1 MEHPQLNRNSV
12 LFVMCL
18 ATILV
23 PFMGSSLNLALP
35 VIAKE
40 FSLNAISLSWI
51 VSIFLLTSAILPVP
65 FSRLGDM
72 VGRKKIFMIGVFIFT
87 IASVLCGFSTSGHLL
102 LIARFLQGFGASM
115 MFATNMAILT
125 SIFPPNERGKALG
138 IITATV
144 YISASSGPFFG
155 GMLTHYFGWRSIFF
169 ITSAI
174 GIAVIIGTLT
184 IIKGEWV
191 ESKGEKF
198 DWIGVLLYGAGL
210 STLIY
215 GFSVLPGF
223 IGFALIILGIAAMTI
238 FIQFEKKQLHPV
250 LHVRLFWENKI
261 FGLASSAALINY
273 SATFAIS
280 FLLSL
285 YLQYVKGFDAH
296 HAGFILIVQPIAQ
309 AILSP
314 LAGRWSDKVDARK
327 LATLGMA
334 IIVLGLALMFFLT
347 PTTPLIA
354 IILIAILLGTG
365 FGIFSSPNMNVI
377 MGSVEKKFLGMASAT
392 TNTMRLAGQS
402 FSMGITMM
410 VISIFVGKVKISH
423 EVIPQFMKS
432 IHVTFII
439 LAILCLVGVYAS
451 WTGTKQ
457 KSRNLSKT

>member
-1 MEHPQLNRNSV
+1 M
-12 LFVMCL
+12 
-18 ATILV
+18 
-23 PFMGSSLNLALP
+23 NLALP
-35 VIAKE
+35 VVAKE

-72 VGRKKIFMIGVFIFT
+72 LGRKKIFLIGVLIFT
-87 IASVLCGFSTSGHLL
+87 ISSVLCGLSTSGQLL
-102 LIARFLQGFGASM
+102 LISRFLQGFGASM
-115 MFATNMAILT
+115 MFATNMAIVT
-125 SIFPPNERGKALG
+125 SIFPPSERGKALG

-169 ITSAI
+169 VTSFI
-174 GIAVIIGTLT
+174 GVAVIVGTLT
-184 IIKGEWV
+184 IIKGEWI
-191 ESKGEKF
+191 ESIGEKF
-198 DWIGVLLYGAGL
+198 DWKGVLLYGTGL

-223 IGFALIILGIAAMTI
+223 IGFVLILTGIIAMII
-238 FIQFEKKQLHPV
+238 FIQFEKKLIHPV
-250 LHVRLFWENKI
+250 LYVRMFWENKI
-261 FGLASSAALINY
+261 FGLSSSAALINY

-296 HAGFILIVQPIAQ
+296 HAGFILIVQPVAQ

-314 LAGRWSDKVDARK
+314 LAGRWSDIVDARK

-334 IIVLGLALMFFLT
+334 IIVFGLALLFFLT
-347 PTTPLIA
+347 PTTPLIF
-354 IILIAILLGTG
+354 IILIAIMLGTG

-377 MGSVEKKFLGMASAT
+377 MSSVEKKYLGMASAT

-410 VISIFVGKVKISH
+410 VISIFVGKVKISP

-457 KSRNLSKT
+457 KSETLTKA

>member
-1 MEHPQLNRNSV
+1 M
-12 LFVMCL
+12 
-18 ATILV
+18 ATTLI
-23 PFMGSSLNLALP
+23 PFMGSAMNLAMP

-65 FSRLGDM
+65 FSRIGDLL
-72 VGRKKIFMIGVFIFT
+72 GRKKIFLIGVLIFT
-87 IASVLCGFSTSGHLL
+87 FASILCGFSTTGTQLFYS
-102 LIARFLQGFGASM
+102 RFLQGFGASM
-115 MFATNMAILT
+115 MFATNMAIIT
-125 SIFPPNERGKALG
+125 SIFPHNERGKALG

-155 GMLTHYFGWRSIFF
+155 GMLTHYFGWRSIFL
-169 ITSAI
+169 ITSVI
-174 GIAVIIGTLT
+174 GIAVVVGTLVVL
-184 IIKGEWV
+184 KGEWV

-198 DWIGVLLYGAGL
+198 DLKGVLLYGTGL

-215 GFSVLPGF
+215 GFSVLPG
-223 IGFALIILGIAAMTI
+223 IAGFAFILLGIVTMII
-238 FIQFEKKQLHPV
+238 FINFEKKQLFPV
-250 LHVRLFWENKI
+250 LNVRLFWENKI

-296 HAGFILIVQPIAQ
+296 HAGFILIVQPISQ
-309 AILSP
+309 AILSL
-314 LAGRWSDKVDARK
+314 LAGRWSDKVDARI

-334 IIVLGLALMFFLT
+334 IIVFGLALMFFLT
-347 PTTPLIA
+347 PATPILA
-354 IILIAILLGTG
+354 IIFIAILLGIG

-377 MGSVEKKFLGMASAT
+377 MGSVEKKYLGMASAT
-392 TNTMRLAGQS
+392 TSTMRLTGQS

-410 VISIFVGKVKISH
+410 VISIFVGKVKISS

-457 KSRNLSKT
+457 KSETLSEP